1 MQATLNRRFTKGF
14 QYGIAYTYAKSMDYG
29 SDERVGGT
37 PQYLDIRRVYGKSSF
52 DQTHILVA
60 NWQYDVPSSKSKN
73 IVGTVTRGWAIS
85 GVASFSSGTP
95 SAIGLIFLDGTD
107 LLGGGDAGRVN
118 LSCNPNL
125 GHFDKTS
132 ARFFDTSCV
141 SIPGKGDIGNAP
153 KDAVRGPGRSNLDTT
168 LFRNFNIG
176 SEKRVLTFRW
186 EVYNT
191 FNHTQFN
198 AIDTNATVIAGKNTS
213 TTFGSATGAWAARQM
228 QFSLRF
234 TF

>member
-1 MQATLNRRFTKGF
+1 
-14 QYGIAYTYAKSMDYG
+14 MDYG
-29 SDERVGGT
+29 SDERSFFGAVT
-37 PQYLDIRRVYGKSSF
+37 PQFLDIRRNYGKSSF
-52 DQTHILVA
+52 DQTHVLVA
-60 NWQYDVPSSKSKN
+60 NWQYDIPSSKEKN
-73 IVGTVTRGWAIS
+73 IVGAVTRGWAIS
-85 GVASFSSGTP
+85 GVAAFSSGTP
-95 SAIGLIFLDGTD
+95 LGILPIALGGAD
-107 LLGGGDAGRVN
+107 LLGGGDAQRVN
-118 LSCNPNL
+118 LTCNPNL

-132 ARFFDTSCV
+132 ARFFDASCI
-141 SIPGKGDIGNAP
+141 SMPGRGDIGNAP

-198 AIDTNATVIAGKNTS
+198 AIDTVALNLFGKNIS
-213 TTFGSATGAWAARQM
+213 STFGSATGAWAARQM